1 VQNVAPVSY
10 SISLSI
16 SLSISVSLSMSALR
30 LSTVRSINTDMKIT
44 EVILAPTKQD
54 DTRSSATTSCAIAED
69 QTQDPV
75 PQDLVPVM
83 VNGEIE
89 SHPDHS
95 AIAEG
100 VSQILR
106 RTKGGAPKQGF
117 RCSSGP
123 RKGRIVAKPSTCFMK
138 TNPQKSAKIRKKRLI
153 KAKTAGKKL
162 AQTKR
167 SGAGSRRLKGVQ
179 IKQARQKGKSFKAP
193 IKGRAPIK
201 SKIVR
206 PK

>member
-1 VQNVAPVSY
+1 M
-10 SISLSI
+10 LG
-16 SLSISVSLSMSALR
+16 
-30 LSTVRSINTDMKIT
+30 VRSINTRMKIT
-44 EVILAPTKQD
+44 EIILAPNKEINTISSA
-54 DTRSSATTSCAIAED
+54 TRSSAIVED
-69 QTQDPV
+69 KTQDPV

-89 SHPDHS
+89 SHPDHY

-138 TNPQKSAKIRKKRLI
+138 TDPQRSAKIRKKRQQ
-153 KAKTAGKKL
+153 KARVAGKKL

-167 SGAGSRRLKGVQ
+167 SGAGSLRLKGAQ
-179 IKQARQKGKSFKAP
+179 IKKASQRGKGFRPALKGKSP
-193 IKGRAPIK
+193 VK
-201 SKIVR
+201 SKVVR

>member
-1 VQNVAPVSY
+1 
-10 SISLSI
+10 
-16 SLSISVSLSMSALR
+16 
-30 LSTVRSINTDMKIT
+30 MKIT
-44 EVILAPTKQD
+44 EITVVPTKQQ
-54 DTRSSATTSCAIAED
+54 DTGSSATTSSAIRENK
-69 QTQDPV
+69 TQDPV

-106 RTKGGAPKQGF
+106 RTKGKAPKQGF

-138 TNPQKSAKIRKKRLI
+138 TDPQKSAKIRKKRQI
-153 KAKTAGKKL
+153 KATQAGKKL

-167 SGAGSRRLKGVQ
+167 SGAGSLRLKGAQV
-179 IKQARQKGKSFKAP
+179 KQAKQKGKSFAPKLKARP
-193 IKGRAPIK
+193 PVK
-201 SKIVR
+201 SKTIK
-206 PK
+206 PKKR